1 MFVQGKPLE
10 PSLMIVG
17 EARSLLNSGAPEW
30 EGSELGPKLYNYNTI
45 GLCYKTFCGRNEF
58 CIEIIKKVCH
68 YQSLYP

>member
-1 MFVQGKPLE
+1 MYVQGKPLE

-45 GLCYKTFCGRNEF
+45 GLCYKTFCGRN
-58 CIEIIKKVCH
+58 
-68 YQSLYP
+68 